1 MFQGRDLSAH
11 QWYIARLALDYF
23 ALSSTS
29 DAAPS
34 NDVPRFQRSGDS
46 SLFFASFRVPVCS
59 DLLSIFAVYAFNR
72 LLPCK
77 LEVWEWVAKRRI
89 FDPISE
95 FSGRV

>member
-1 MFQGRDLSAH
+1 MFQCQDLSTD
-11 QWYIARLALDYF
+11 QWHTDRLALAYF
-23 ALSSTS
+23 ALSSAS

-34 NDVPRFQRSGDS
+34 SFVPRFQRSGDS
-46 SLFFASFRVPVCS
+46 SLFFASFRVPVRS

-77 LEVWEWVAKRRI
+77 LEVWEWVVKRRI

>member
-46 SLFFASFRVPVCS
+46 YVFFVSFRVPVCS
-59 DLLSIFAVYAFNR
+59 VFLLSDSLCTR
-72 LLPCK
+72 LIGFFL
-77 LEVWEWVAKRRI
+77 A
-89 FDPISE
+89 S
-95 FSGRV
+95 